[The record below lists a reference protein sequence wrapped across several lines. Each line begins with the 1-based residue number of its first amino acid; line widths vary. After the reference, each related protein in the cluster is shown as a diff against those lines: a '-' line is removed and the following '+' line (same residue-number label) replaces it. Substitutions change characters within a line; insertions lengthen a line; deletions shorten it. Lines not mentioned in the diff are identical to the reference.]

1 MAKRYAR
8 LNWQNT
14 PSVATP
20 MNATNLNKM
29 DKGIDD
35 CDNAIEEIYNKRV
48 NNVVTTNKDTFLAG
62 PVGKYLQD
70 QISELNKNMIA
81 RTLSNIKTGIFRL
94 TDAAS
99 FGGALDEPLANLFG
113 LNYSDAVYP
122 IDVVLINSY
131 GNFENGGSVFQ
142 GGKYRM
148 VGEVAATASGVHYGS
163 VIIYGYFIPRTRC
176 ANNGAWSNWAD
187 IA

>member
-35 CDNAIEEIYNKRV
+35 LDNAIEAIYSKRV

-62 PVGKYLQD
+62 PVGKFLQD
-70 QISELNKNMIA
+70 QVTELNKNLTNLYAFFAHPLRHLGMVTA
-81 RTLSNIKTGIFRL
+81 IF
-94 TDAAS
+94 
-99 FGGALDEPLANLFG
+99 
-113 LNYSDAVYP
+113 
-122 IDVVLINSY
+122 
-131 GNFENGGSVFQ
+131 
-142 GGKYRM
+142 
-148 VGEVAATASGVHYGS
+148 
-163 VIIYGYFIPRTRC
+163 
-176 ANNGAWSNWAD
+176 
-187 IA
+187 